1 MTVVFNNLHL
11 DNFEEETK
19 ESDWKSNQADCDIR
33 DYGKEV
39 HSLEIEF
46 NKTCDKL
53 QKASE
58 SLERKEKMH
67 REEEG
72 DVSALSRRIRLMEEE
87 AKKSEENLAGTVT
100 RLATASKK
108 ADDILK
114 KVKAVGNT
122 CINNVVSLE
131 ELDNKPEGFHQDGC

>member
-19 ESDWKSNQADCDIR
+19 ESDWESNQADCDTR

-53 QKASE
+53 QKASK
-58 SLERKEKMH
+58 SLERKRCTKK
-67 REEEG
+67 
-72 DVSALSRRIRLMEEE
+72 RRAM
-87 AKKSEENLAGTVT
+87 
-100 RLATASKK
+100 
-108 ADDILK
+108 
-114 KVKAVGNT
+114 
-122 CINNVVSLE
+122 SL
-131 ELDNKPEGFHQDGC
+131 PSSGGSC

>member
-53 QKASE
+53 QKAS
-58 SLERKEKMH
+58 
-67 REEEG
+67 
-72 DVSALSRRIRLMEEE
+72 
-87 AKKSEENLAGTVT
+87 
-100 RLATASKK
+100 
-108 ADDILK
+108 
-114 KVKAVGNT
+114 
-122 CINNVVSLE
+122 
-131 ELDNKPEGFHQDGC
+131 